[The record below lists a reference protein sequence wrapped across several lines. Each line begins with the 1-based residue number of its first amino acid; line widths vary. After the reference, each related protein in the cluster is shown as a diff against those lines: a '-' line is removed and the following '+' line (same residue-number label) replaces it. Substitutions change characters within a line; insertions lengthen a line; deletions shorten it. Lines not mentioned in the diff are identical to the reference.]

1 MTVHLDLPERLSPA
15 QARAIA
21 DRLAYSVEGISAVEV
36 LVSSGTRPALALSH
50 DGGLA
55 EEDIGRIVEELVKET
70 MAARVTEPRV
80 THRRQPESR
89 TGAGAEARAAG
100 PASAEG
106 AAAARPVLH
115 RAFDTMFRD
124 LAYAAGAT
132 ERRCPALIDL
142 RVMER
147 CRYVE
152 LFPQNAY
159 LVDELPHH
167 RPALARLR
175 DGSASLDEVRRS
187 SSYMLNPALCF
198 HVYDEFSGTRP
209 DGLTV
214 VTVEGDC
221 FRHEAAWRL
230 DDFRLPSFTMREI
243 VFFGSADEVDAL
255 RGTLLEQ
262 VWRLYGELGLYGRI
276 ETATDP
282 FYYVE
287 DSAMRQHQLLAQ
299 VKYELVASRPGGAD
313 SAIASFNNVRDSLCQ
328 QFDIRDEDARAV
340 HSGCVAFGVD
350 RWVEL
355 ILETFGA
362 DRRRWPERIL
372 EFCA

>member
-1 MTVHLDLPERLSPA
+1 MTVHLELPGQLSPA
-15 QARAIA
+15 QVRAIA
-21 DRLAYSVEGISAVEV
+21 DRLTYSVEGIRTLEV
-36 LVSSGTRPALALSH
+36 LASPGTPPALALSH
-50 DGGLA
+50 DGRLA
-55 EEDIGRIVEELVKET
+55 DEEISRIVAELTRET
-70 MAARVTEPRV
+70 MAARVRDPLVVRERRPD
-80 THRRQPESR
+80 RQP
-89 TGAGAEARAAG
+89 AG
-100 PASAEG
+100 PPPRDG

-115 RAFDTMFRD
+115 RAFDTIFLN
-124 LAYAAGAT
+124 LAHAAGAE

-147 CRYVE
+147 CQYVK

-167 RPALARLR
+167 RPLLAGLR
-175 DGSASLDEVRRS
+175 DGSATLDEVRRPS
-187 SSYMLNPALCF
+187 RYMLNPALCF
-198 HVYDEFSGTRP
+198 HIYDEFSGTRS
-209 DGLTV
+209 DGGLTV

-221 FRHEAAWRL
+221 FRHEATWRL
-230 DDFRLPSFTMREI
+230 NDFRLPSFTMREI
-243 VFFGSADEVDAL
+243 VFFGPPDEVESL

-262 VWRLYGELGLYGRI
+262 VWQLYCELGLYGRV

-299 VKYELVASRPGGAD
+299 AKYELVAFRPGGAE
-313 SAIASFNNVRDSLCQ
+313 SAIASFNNVRDALCR
-328 QFDIRDEDARAV
+328 QFDIQAADAGAV

-355 ILETFGA
+355 TLEVFGA
-362 DRRRWPERIL
+362 DRRRWPKPLL
-372 EFCA
+372 EVCP